1 MKWVIHYTMFFI
13 VIILL
18 FVFLHMQKHQYQT
31 AKRQKQYIVQIEQYI
46 HNESIHEDN
55 TPFRIF
61 DAQTNPFISAREAG
75 ILNENWCKH
84 PIIET
89 HQFMD
94 LYIPIRA

>member
-18 FVFLHMQKHQYQT
+18 FVFLYMQKHQYQT

-46 HNESIHEDN
+46 HNESIDE
-55 TPFRIF
+55 
-61 DAQTNPFISAREAG
+61 
-75 ILNENWCKH
+75 ENKH
-84 PIIET
+84 PVIET

-94 LYIPIRA
+94 LYIPIIA

>member
-18 FVFLHMQKHQYQT
+18 FVFLYMQKHQYQT

-46 HNESIHEDN
+46 HNESIDEEN

-61 DAQTNPFISAREAG
+61 YAQTNSFISASGAG
-75 ILNENWCKH
+75 ILNENWCKR
-84 PIIET
+84 PVIET

>member
-1 MKWVIHYTMFFI
+1 LNDLIKMKWVIHYTMFFI

-46 HNESIHEDN
+46 HNESIHEEN
-55 TPFRIF
+55 T
-61 DAQTNPFISAREAG
+61 
-75 ILNENWCKH
+75 H